1 MTLMSTS
8 NSKRTVGQAFLNSP
22 LVVVL
27 TVATLTVFVF
37 SFAAYARRGG
47 FWSPEV
53 EARVFNERG
62 TRSKQG
68 TDRSGSQRVFAFQG
82 EVYDEA
88 EQVNKSA
95 ALLMGTTLLAAQRSL
110 ERKPFV
116 NVESLVAGVISEG
129 MLPPG
134 LKQESGANSFSSERA
149 VYYIRYRREPLGIEV
164 LSVAKGNEV
173 GSAILARLP
182 DDEFFENALTYY
194 VLPKGAAEMPAGFT
208 PVARLIEGGWRPESF
223 KASEVS
229 TSEREEQRAWLA
241 ARGVVNK

>member
-1 MTLMSTS
+1 MSKS
-8 NSKRTVGQAFLNSP
+8 NSNKSVGRAFLSSP

-47 FWSPEV
+47 FWSAEV

-62 TRSKQG
+62 RGSRQG
-68 TDRSGSQRVFAFQG
+68 TSSGSVNQRVFAFQG

-88 EQVNKSA
+88 EQVSKSA

-110 ERKPFV
+110 ERKPFL
-116 NVESLVAGVISEG
+116 NVESLMAGVVSAG
-129 MLPPG
+129 LLPPG

-149 VYYIRYRREPLGIEV
+149 VYYIRYRDEPLGIEV
-164 LSVAKGNEV
+164 LSVGKGREV
-173 GSAILARLP
+173 ESAILARLP

-194 VLPKGAAEMPAGFT
+194 VLQKTAAEMPVAFT
-208 PVARLIEGGWRPESF
+208 PTAKLIEGGWRPESF
-223 KASEVS
+223 KASDVS
-229 TSEREEQRAWLA
+229 TLEREEQRAWLA
-241 ARGVVNK
+241 ARGVVSK

>member
-1 MTLMSTS
+1 MSKS
-8 NSKRTVGQAFLNSP
+8 NSNESVGRAFISSP

-53 EARVFNERG
+53 EARVFNERARG
-62 TRSKQG
+62 SRQG
-68 TDRSGSQRVFAFQG
+68 TNSGSGTQRVFAFQG

-88 EQVNKSA
+88 EQVSKSA
-95 ALLMGTTLLAAQRSL
+95 ALLYAATVLAVQQRQ
-110 ERKPFV
+110 PFS
-116 NVESLVAGVISEG
+116 NVETLMAGVVSAG
-129 MLPPG
+129 LLPPG

-149 VYYIRYRREPLGIEV
+149 VYYIRYRAEPLGVEV
-164 LSVAKGNEV
+164 LSVGKGREV
-173 GSAILARLP
+173 ESAILARLP

-194 VLPKGAAEMPAGFT
+194 VLQKTAAEMPVAFT
-208 PVARLIEGGWRPESF
+208 PAAKLIEGGWRPESF
-223 KASEVS
+223 KASDVS

-241 ARGVVNK
+241 ARGVVSK

>member
-1 MTLMSTS
+1 MSKS
-8 NSKRTVGQAFLNSP
+8 RSRKSVGQAFLSSP

-47 FWSPEV
+47 FWSAEV
-53 EARVFNERG
+53 EARVFNEAGRR
-62 TRSKQG
+62 TRV
-68 TDRSGSQRVFAFQG
+68 TDGGSRNQRVFAFQG

-88 EQVNKSA
+88 EQVSKSA

-116 NVESLVAGVISEG
+116 NVASLVAGVVSEG
-129 MLPPG
+129 LLPPG
-134 LKQESGANSFSSERA
+134 LKQESGANSFSSEHA
-149 VYYIRYRREPLGIEV
+149 VYYIRYRPEPLGVEV
-164 LSVAKGNEV
+164 LSVGKGNEV

-182 DDEFFENALTYY
+182 DDEFFEHALTYY
-194 VLPKGAAEMPAGFT
+194 VLPKGTAEMPAAFT
-208 PVARLIEGGWRPESF
+208 PVARLMEGGWRPESF

-229 TSEREEQRAWLA
+229 TSEQEEQRAWLA
-241 ARGVVNK
+241 ARGLVNK

>member
-1 MTLMSTS
+1 MSKS
-8 NSKRTVGQAFLNSP
+8 NSNESVGRAFISSP

-53 EARVFNERG
+53 EARVFNERARG
-62 TRSKQG
+62 SRQG
-68 TDRSGSQRVFAFQG
+68 TNSGSGTQRVFAFQG

-88 EQVNKSA
+88 EQVSKSA
-95 ALLMGTTLLAAQRSL
+95 ALLYAATVLAVQQRQ
-110 ERKPFV
+110 PFS
-116 NVESLVAGVISEG
+116 NVETLMAGVVSAG
-129 MLPPG
+129 LLPPG

-149 VYYIRYRREPLGIEV
+149 VYYIRYRAEPLGVEV
-164 LSVAKGNEV
+164 LSVGKGREV
-173 GSAILARLP
+173 ESAILARLP

-194 VLPKGAAEMPAGFT
+194 VLQKTAAEMPVAFT
-208 PVARLIEGGWRPESF
+208 PAAKLIEGGWRPESF
-223 KASEVS
+223 KTSEVS

-241 ARGVVNK
+241 GRGVVSK

>member
-1 MTLMSTS
+1 MSDS
-8 NSKRTVGQAFLNSP
+8 NSKKSVGRAFLSSP

-27 TVATLTVFVF
+27 TVATVTVFAF

-53 EARVFNERG
+53 EARVFNDRG
-62 TRSKQG
+62 RRSRQG
-68 TDRSGSQRVFAFQG
+68 TDTGSGSQRVFAFQG

-88 EQVNKSA
+88 EQVSKSA

-116 NVESLVAGVISEG
+116 NVESLVAGVVSAG
-129 MLPPG
+129 LLPPG
-134 LKQESGANSFSSERA
+134 LKQESGANSFSSEQA
-149 VYYIRYRREPLGIEV
+149 VYYIRYRPEPLGVEV
-164 LSVAKGNEV
+164 LSVGKGKEV

-194 VLPKGAAEMPAGFT
+194 VLSKGGAGMPVAFT
-208 PVARLIEGGWRPESF
+208 PAAKLIEGGWRPENF
-223 KASEVS
+223 KAAEVS
-229 TSEREEQRAWLA
+229 TSEKEQQRAWLA
-241 ARGVVNK
+241 GRGIVSR